1 MIVGFWNGWKNERKS
16 MKTGTR
22 VRIDDRNARAWG
34 YETPAI
40 GTVTGRDPQWGN
52 KNVVTVRLD
61 QVSPSIYETKGVH
74 VERLYKVKSKSG
86 ITGKRKEM

>member
-1 MIVGFWNGWKNERKS
+1 MKYYLWKNERKS

-40 GTVTGRDPQWGN
+40 GTVTGRDPQWRS

-61 QVSPSIYETKGVH
+61 QVSPSIYDTKGVH
-74 VERLYKVKSKSG
+74 VDRLYKVKSESG
-86 ITGKRKEM
+86 INGN

>member
-1 MIVGFWNGWKNERKS
+1 

-22 VRIDDRNARAWG
+22 VRIDDRNAREWG

-40 GTVTGRDPQWGN
+40 GTVTGRDPQWRS

-86 ITGKRKEM
+86 INGN